1 MILLHNLHV
10 DVKNVTEM
18 MLNVTCDLLKYI
30 TFFPLSNF
38 FDIITRQH
46 NLHVNVTNIK
56 APSMSFYLDFILILS

>member
-18 MLNVTCDLLKYI
+18 MLNVTCDLLKYV

-38 FDIITRQH
+38 FDICNYKTTQFTREC
-46 NLHVNVTNIK
+46 
-56 APSMSFYLDFILILS
+56 YEY